1 MNKSA
6 CVKKPAKQV
15 KWRFFRKRL
24 SSMIQED
31 SSNNENPVESFSCT
45 EGQQESPSS
54 QYLDE
59 DVDKDEG
66 EESKEEMQLSEQ
78 RVEWG

>member
-1 MNKSA
+1 MKKSA
-6 CVKKPAKQV
+6 CVNKPAKQV

-24 SSMIQED
+24 SSMIQEG
-31 SSNNENPVESFSCT
+31 SPNNENTVESFNYT

-59 DVDKDEG
+59 DVDEDEG
-66 EESKEEMQLSEQ
+66 EESKEEMQLSGQ